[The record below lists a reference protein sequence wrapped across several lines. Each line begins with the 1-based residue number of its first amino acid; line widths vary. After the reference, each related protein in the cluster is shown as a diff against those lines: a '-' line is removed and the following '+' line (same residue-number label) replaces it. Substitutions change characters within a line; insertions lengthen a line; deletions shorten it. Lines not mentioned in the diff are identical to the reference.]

1 MLPLH
6 VLIIDHLVGIMK
18 LSAAPMIIDILTA
31 CCVNGQGRDSR
42 TLSNPQRSQLS
53 EIVSLSYQHE
63 TSDSEDEDEADS
75 CVSEIVDAADECF
88 TKTAI
93 PLVRVSNTHTQC
105 KRTCVAC

>member
-1 MLPLH
+1 
-6 VLIIDHLVGIMK
+6 MK

-31 CCVNGQGRDSR
+31 CCVNGQGRESR

-63 TSDSEDEDEADS
+63 TSDSEDDETDS
-75 CVSEIVDAADECF
+75 CVSEIVDTADECF

-93 PLVRVSNTHTQC
+93 PLVRVIIRTQTHTHMGAHT
-105 KRTCVAC
+105 RIHDGDEPALSGS